1 MWGQKN
7 NSLSVGLTD
16 GQIEER
22 RESLGQKAS
31 FCSHPYSDTDESMVL
46 GH

>member
-7 NSLSVGLTD
+7 NSLSVGLRDDQT
-16 GQIEER
+16 EER

-31 FCSHPYSDTDESMVL
+31 FCLHPYSNTGESMVL